1 MPPPYSFA
9 APVAYRISSTAP
21 PPPPHYDNNSKRK
34 RSAGLELLRSKPATK
49 TTATSPLSPT
59 FSLPPLLSPAQPNT
73 SFASFPIPPEPPQ
86 EQYDQFA
93 TQRAT
98 LRHAKSI
105 PHLLPLDLPPPP
117 QEPRES
123 KEKKRKYSSKW
134 ERGTLEAHLEGTG
147 GKYGGELRIYNPDC
161 TVFHHPLNTLVRH
174 SPSIEDVTKVHHSVY
189 GHLHTL
195 SFRIPTVSSPE
206 PADGLP
212 SYALQRN
219 ASKSRPGL
227 MSNLF
232 TRRRRGVTIS
242 LADSFAKNGNSSA
255 LGEYPDEPSASVL
268 SVGSTVMSDQS
279 ETETNADTVVL
290 LVFEDAESLGEWY
303 LLLKSFTMKETPRTL
318 RRLHVRILD
327 LQETATP
334 TEFPLQTASYGTQ
347 LGFGSFD
354 IRSSKSS
361 DALLPGGKGLKA
373 GWAAKEHI
381 CVEMP
386 RRITGFLSGLSLLFS
401 KTSPAFPSVARM
413 SICILR
419 SNKSHP
425 IATVPLSLVPNYS
438 PTRDERYPVVSLS
451 NEAVVGELRMAVSY
465 QELPILHR
473 STYVTELYTGGD
485 LGARAIY
492 VMSSRGYFEQTHD
505 VLFKVSLV
513 KNPTFPWLL
522 EMVNIEA
529 KSDGATLFRNNT
541 PLTRSL
547 ESAMKVL
554 CVDFLRLSIGPTIST
569 ILENDIEVRS
579 DNLNVMD
586 RLVKGCWADM
596 YAQRGTFPNP
606 LRKVFAHLYKTVKQ
620 NHEEQMLH
628 YKSVSSFLFL
638 RLIGPALM
646 RPHLFD
652 LARGLPR
659 AGIQRTLTTLAKI
672 LHAMAFFSDRDISR
686 DPELGKY
693 GRFIKNTAN
702 SDMMFDYLASFST
715 TLDEFQAAPPP
726 PSPAATFFYE
736 RYPLLSPTEGTYV
749 VFPSNAGPVDLLG
762 EGAVFLETLYQRR
775 KDVAGKEVYDEGD
788 VEERVRLMDA
798 FHEKVHEAAFP
809 HQKGSERRKKCF

>member
-1 MPPPYSFA
+1 MPPPYDFA
-9 APVAYRISSTAP
+9 SPVAYRISTTAA

-49 TTATSPLSPT
+49 TTATSPISPT
-59 FSLPPLLSPAQPNT
+59 FSLPPLLSPAQPNA

-105 PHLLPLDLPPPP
+105 PHLLPLDLPLPP

-147 GKYGGELRIYNPDC
+147 GKYGGQLRIYNPDC
-161 TVFHHPLNTLVRH
+161 TVFHHPLNALVRH

-195 SFRIPTVSSPE
+195 SFRIPTASTPE

-242 LADSFAKNGNSSA
+242 LADSFAKNGSSGA
-255 LGEYPDEPSASVL
+255 LGEYPDEPSSNVL

-279 ETETNADTVVL
+279 EPEANADTVVL

-303 LLLKSFTMKETPRTL
+303 LLLKSFNMKETPRTL
-318 RRLHVRILD
+318 RRLSVRILD
-327 LQETATP
+327 LQEAAP
-334 TEFPLQTASYGTQ
+334 PAESPRETASYGTQ

-361 DALLPGGKGLKA
+361 DVVLPGGKGLKA

-381 CVEMP
+381 CVEIWTDKTLIARTIWAKAEEDYGIP
-386 RRITGFLSGLSLLFS
+386 FWAQPFVFEDLPSFS
-401 KTSPAFPSVARM
+401 ES
-413 SICILR
+413 
-419 SNKSHP
+419 
-425 IATVPLSLVPNYS
+425 TVPLSLVPNYS
-438 PTRDERYPVVSLS
+438 PAKDERYPVVSLS

-473 STYVTELYTGGD
+473 STYVTDLYTEGD
-485 LGARAIY
+485 LGARSIY
-492 VMSSRGYFEQTHD
+492 LMSLRGYLEQTHD
-505 VLFKVSLV
+505 VLFKVSLI

-554 CVDFLRLSIGPTIST
+554 CADFLRLSIGPTIST

-579 DNLNVMD
+579 DKLNVMD
-586 RLVKGCWADM
+586 RLVKGCWGDM

-606 LRKVFAHLYKTVKQ
+606 LRKVFAHLYKMVKQ

-672 LHAMAFFSDRDISR
+672 LHAMAFFSDRDISS

-693 GRFIKNTAN
+693 KRFIKNTAN

-715 TLDEFQAAPPP
+715 PLDEFQAAPPP

-775 KDVAGKEVYDEGD
+775 KNVAGKEVYDEGD

-809 HQKGSERRKKCF
+809 EQKGSVRKKLF